1 MPTPRIAVIGAGLA
15 AVACASRLQHEFRIP
30 AVLFE
35 KSRGRGGRCATKR
48 TTDGLLVD
56 HGAQYFTIRDPL
68 FSSTVHQACGDALLS
83 INAPITSPD
92 GTPIP
97 GEPRWYHRDGNSR
110 LARDL
115 GPDLDVRSATEI
127 SRCEPLDHSWLVN
140 GERFDAVVSTA
151 PLPQSYRILGLS
163 DAPPQYVPCLT
174 LILSL
179 HGPPTGRA
187 ASDYAVRDR
196 SGPLEWSACEN
207 HKLTRIASDRT
218 VFVSQASEAFSRE
231 FLEADPAIWA
241 AALTDLTVRTWNVNP
256 ADIIDRFTHRW
267 RYARIAS
274 PATLPPLP
282 PGTFFAGDATSASR
296 VESAWLGGRE
306 TAARVAAFLT
316 KAQAADPAPAIP

>member
-30 AVLFE
+30 AVIFE

-48 TTDGLLVD
+48 TADGLLVD

-83 INAPITSPD
+83 ITAPITSPD
-92 GTPIP
+92 GTTIP

-163 DAPPQYVPCLT
+163 DAPPQYIPCLT

-179 HGPPTGRA
+179 QGPPTGRA

-256 ADIIDRFTHRW
+256 ADIIERFTHRW

-282 PGTFFAGDATSASR
+282 PGAFFAGDATSASR
-296 VESAWLGGRE
+296 IESAWLNGRE

-316 KAQAADPAPAIP
+316 KAPAADPAPAIP

>member
-1 MPTPRIAVIGAGLA
+1 MPSPRIAVIGAGLA
-15 AVACASRLQHEFRIP
+15 GVACASRLQLEFGIP

-48 TTDGLLVD
+48 TVDGLLVD

-68 FSSTVHQACGDALLS
+68 FSSIVHRACGDALLP
-83 INAPITSPD
+83 INAPITCPD

-115 GPDLDVRSATEI
+115 SPDLEVRSATEI
-127 SRCEPLDHSWLVN
+127 SRIDPLDHSYFVN

-151 PLPQSYRILGLS
+151 PLPQSFRILGLS
-163 DAPPQYVPCLT
+163 SPPPAYIPCLT
-174 LILSL
+174 LILAL
-179 HGPPTGRA
+179 NGPPTGRA
-187 ASDYAVRDR
+187 ASHYAVRDR

-207 HKLTRIASDRT
+207 HKHGRIASHRT
-218 VFVSQASEAFSRE
+218 VFVSQASEAFSRA
-231 FLEADPAIWA
+231 FLEVDPIVWGA
-241 AALTDLTVRTWNVNP
+241 AMADLTARTWNLNP
-256 ADIIDRFTHRW
+256 ADVIEHLTHRW

-296 VESAWLGGRE
+296 VESAWLSGHE

-316 KAQAADPAPAIP
+316 KAPAADPAPAIP

>member
-83 INAPITSPD
+83 ITAPITAPD

-282 PGTFFAGDATSASR
+282 HGTFFAGDATSASR